1 MKAAEMKKY
10 DLDFTPT
17 DGMASEAQR
26 ALDWRK
32 EGNRGGT
39 SVGIARARQL
49 VNKQNLSPSTVR
61 RMFSFFS
68 RHEVDKEAQGFRPG
82 EEGYPSPGR
91 VAWGLWGGDAGF
103 TWSKAKVAQMN
114 RIDEKDISASV
125 KGTLQEKVK
134 EHNKKYKGKGKRVTY
149 NMLAKVFK
157 RGVGAYHTNPQSVRP
172 SVTSPE
178 QWAFARVNSFLYAVI
193 NGNYRSGK
201 HDTDLL
207 PKGHPMRGEKMIGV
221 FNTTIKKV
229 SEDDDYIVIRG
240 MASTKDIDRA
250 GDIMDPSCWEKGG
263 LANYMNNPI
272 ILFNHDYNRPI
283 GRGTDVKV
291 TKNGLELTAKI
302 SKADRYIS
310 KLIQDGVLST
320 FSVGFKV
327 READHMKE
335 TGGLYIKDA
344 ELYEI
349 SVVSIPANQAATFEV
364 VKCFSPSEFELYKSG
379 LITPKG
385 EDEINISERKINMNE
400 EELKALIAK
409 QTSAAVK
416 MALAEKEVA
425 DKKAVEEKAAKE
437 AEVAKLEQ
445 YKSEAVA
452 VAKSGTEKLLEEVK
466 ATFEA
471 SREATLGE
479 IEGLKAA
486 LKDRAEEVKALQN
499 SKRQFV
505 ANGTNDWKK
514 AHEGEIRDAFL
525 LGKITEKGWN
535 SKFGTEVINKVSNFS
550 GVEIPGAASIAI
562 FETIASTSIER
573 DIQNELILAPLFR
586 EIPMTSM
593 AMVLPI
599 LPDAGYAEFISTKNV
614 TNTGGDAPH
623 GNLDER
629 SDTAGSPY
637 EGVDLGSKTL
647 TTKKLVSLTFLA
659 NETEEDSILPILPL
673 LTESMVRAHARAVER
688 AMLRGSSSIGSFD
701 GLTTLATTNSDVVAN
716 TTAFASDALTSDH
729 LLGMRKAMGKYGV
742 RPGEVVYIVSE
753 RAYFELLEDPEFK
766 DVSLVGANS
775 ATKVKGEIGNV
786 YGSRVVLCDEF
797 VTPAVNQFFAVAVNS
812 RNFVV
817 PRLRGVTLESQYVP
831 RLQHRELIATQRLGF
846 EEVITGATAA
856 VGRKYHS
863 A

>member
-1 MKAAEMKKY
+1 MKKKY
-10 DLDFTPT
+10 DLDFKPT
-17 DGMASEAQR
+17 DSMASEAQR

-39 SVGIARARQL
+39 SVGVARARQL
-49 VNKQNLSPSTVR
+49 INKQNLSPSTVK

-68 RHEVDKEAQGFRPG
+68 RHEVDKQAEGFSPG

-103 TWSKAKVAQMN
+103 SWSRAKVNQMN
-114 RIDEKDISASV
+114 RIDEKDEKSV
-125 KGTLQEKVK
+125 KGTLQNKVK
-134 EHNKKYKGKGKRVTY
+134 EHNKKYKGKGKRVTLS
-149 NMLAKVFK
+149 MLTKVFN
-157 RGVGAYHTNPQSVRP
+157 RGIGAYNTNPQSVRP

-193 NGNYRSGK
+193 NGKFRSGK

-221 FNTTIKKV
+221 FNATLKKI
-229 SEDDDYIVIRG
+229 SEDDDYITIRG
-240 MASTKDIDRA
+240 MASTKDTDRV
-250 GDIMDPSCWEKGG
+250 GDVMDPGCWTKGG
-263 LANYMNNPI
+263 LDNYMTNPI

-327 READHMKE
+327 RDADHMKE

-364 VKCFSPSEFELYKSG
+364 VKCFSPTEFELYKSG
-379 LITPKG
+379 LTTPKG
-385 EDEINISERKINMNE
+385 ESETDVSERKINMNE

-409 QTSAAVK
+409 GSAAAVK
-416 MALAEKEVA
+416 MAMAERDA
-425 DKKAVEEKAAKE
+425 AEEKALKE
-437 AEVAKLEQ
+437 KEEAGKLEDIKQ
-445 YKSEAVA
+445 TVA
-452 VAKSGTEKLLEEVK
+452 VAASGTEKLLAEVK

-471 SREATLGE
+471 NREATQGE
-479 IEGLKAA
+479 IETLKAA
-486 LKDRAEEVKALQN
+486 LKDRGEEVKALQA
-499 SKRQFV
+499 SKRQFIG
-505 ANGTNDWKK
+505 AGTNDWKK
-514 AHEGEIRDAFL
+514 AHEGELRDAYL
-525 LGKITEKGWN
+525 MGKITGKGWN
-535 SKFGTEVINKVSNFS
+535 SSYGQDIVNKISDYS
-550 GVEIPGAASIAI
+550 GVEIPAAATIAL
-562 FETIASTSIER
+562 FETIAATSIER

-586 EIPMTSM
+586 EIPMSSA
-593 AMVLPI
+593 AMTLPI
-599 LPDAGYAEFISTKNV
+599 LPDAGYAEFISTKV
-614 TNTGGDAPH
+614 GATGQNAPH
-623 GNLDER
+623 GTLDER
-629 SDTAGSPY
+629 TDTAGSPY
-637 EGVDLGSKTL
+637 EGIDLQAKTL
-647 TTKKLVSLTFLA
+647 TTRKLVSLTFLA

-673 LTESMVRAHARAVER
+673 ITESMVRAHARAVER
-688 AMLRGSSSIGSFD
+688 ALLLGSSAISSFN
-701 GLTTLATTNSDVVAN
+701 GLAQLATTHSRTVAN
-716 TTAFASDALTSDH
+716 ATSFASDALTSDH
-729 LLGMRKAMGKYGV
+729 LIGMRKAMRKYGV
-742 RPGEVVYIVSE
+742 RPSDVVYIVSE

-766 DVSLVGANS
+766 DVSLVGQS
-775 ATKVKGEIGNV
+775 ATKVRGEIGNV

-797 VTPAVNQFFAVAVNS
+797 LTPALSTYMAVAVNA

-846 EEVITGATAA
+846 DEIIDNATA
-856 VGRKYHS
+856 VIGRRYHS
-863 A
+863 L

>member
-1 MKAAEMKKY
+1 VEDQKMKKY

-17 DGMASEAQR
+17 DSMASEAQR

-39 SVGIARARQL
+39 PVGVARARQL
-49 VNKQNLSPSTVR
+49 VNKQNLSPSTVK

-68 RHEVDKEAQGFRPG
+68 RHEVDKQAQGFSPG

-103 TWSKAKVAQMN
+103 SWSRTKVNQMN
-114 RIDEKDISASV
+114 RIDEK
-125 KGTLQEKVK
+125 
-134 EHNKKYKGKGKRVTY
+134 
-149 NMLAKVFK
+149 
-157 RGVGAYHTNPQSVRP
+157 
-172 SVTSPE
+172 
-178 QWAFARVNSFLYAVI
+178 
-193 NGNYRSGK
+193 
-201 HDTDLL
+201 
-207 PKGHPMRGEKMIGV
+207 KMFV
-221 FNTTIKKV
+221 LNATIKKI
-229 SEDDDYIVIRG
+229 SEDADYITIRG
-240 MASTKDIDRA
+240 MASTKDTDRV
-250 GDIMDPSCWEKGG
+250 GDIMDPDCWTKGG
-263 LANYMNNPI
+263 LDNYMNNPI

-335 TGGLYIKDA
+335 TGGLRIKDA
-344 ELYEI
+344 ELYEV
-349 SVVSIPANQAATFEV
+349 SVVSIPANQAATFEI
-364 VKCFSPSEFELYKSG
+364 VKCFSPTEFELYKSG
-379 LITPKG
+379 LTTPKG
-385 EDEINISERKINMNE
+385 ESETDVSERKINMNE
-400 EELKALIAK
+400 EELKALVAK
-409 QTSAAVK
+409 QTAAAVK
-416 MALAEKEVA
+416 MAMAERDA
-425 DKKAVEEKAAKE
+425 AEEKALKE
-437 AEVAKLEQ
+437 KEEAGKLEDIKQ
-445 YKSEAVA
+445 TVA
-452 VAKSGTEKLLEEVK
+452 VAASGTEKLLAEVK

-471 SREATLGE
+471 NREATQSE
-479 IEGLKAA
+479 ISGLKAA
-486 LKDRAEEVKALQN
+486 LQDRAEEVKALQN

-505 ANGTNDWKK
+505 ASGTNDWKK
-514 AHEGEIRDAFL
+514 AHEGELRDAYL
-525 LGKITEKGWN
+525 LGRVTGKGWN
-535 SKFGTEVINKVSNFS
+535 STYGQEVVNKISNFS
-550 GVEIPGAASIAI
+550 GAEIPAAASIAL

-573 DIQNELILAPLFR
+573 DIQNELILATLFR
-586 EIPMTSM
+586 EIPMTSA
-593 AMVLPI
+593 AMTLPI
-599 LPDAGYAEFISTKNV
+599 LPDAGYAEFISTKNI

-637 EGVDLGSKTL
+637 EGIDLGAKTL

-659 NETEEDSILPILPL
+659 NETEEDAILPILPL
-673 LTESMVRAHARAVER
+673 LTESMVRAHSRAVER
-688 AMLRGSSSIGSFD
+688 AMLRGSSGIGSFD
-701 GLTTLATTNSDVVAN
+701 GLTTIATTNSDVVAN

-729 LLGMRKAMGKYGV
+729 LIGLRKAMGKYGV
-742 RPGEVVYIVSE
+742 RPSDVVYVVSE

-766 DVSLVGANS
+766 DVSLVGQT
-775 ATKVKGEIGNV
+775 ATKLRGEIGNV

-797 VTPAVNQFFAVAVNS
+797 VTPAVNAFFALAVNP

-846 EEVITGATAA
+846 DEIISGATAVTA
-856 VGRKYHS
+856 RKYHS

>member
-1 MKAAEMKKY
+1 MKAEGQMSKY
-10 DLDFTPT
+10 DIDFKPT

-39 SVGIARARQL
+39 SVGVARARQL

-68 RHEVDKEAQGFRPG
+68 RHEVDKQAEGFRPG
-82 EEGYPSPGR
+82 EKGYPSPGR

-103 TWSKAKVAQMN
+103 TWSKAKVNQMN
-114 RIDEKDISASV
+114 RIDEKDGSASV
-125 KGTLQEKVK
+125 KATLQNKVK
-134 EHNKKYKGKGKRVTY
+134 EHNKKHKGKGKRVTLS
-149 NMLAKVFK
+149 MLTKVFN
-157 RGVGAYHTNPQSVRP
+157 RGVGAYNTNPQSVRP

-193 NGNYRSGK
+193 NGRFRSGK

-221 FNTTIKKV
+221 FNTTIKQI
-229 SEDDDYIVIRG
+229 SEDDDYITIRG
-240 MASTKDIDRA
+240 MASTKDTDRV
-250 GDIMDPSCWEKGG
+250 GDIMDPDCWTKGG
-263 LANYMNNPI
+263 LTNYMNNPI

-344 ELYEI
+344 ELYEV
-349 SVVSIPANQAATFEV
+349 SVVSIPANQSAKFEV

-379 LITPKG
+379 LITPLG
-385 EDEINISERKINMNE
+385 EDETPVSERKINMTE
-400 EELKALIAK
+400 EEVKALVAK
-409 QTSAAVK
+409 QTAAAVK
-416 MALAEKEVA
+416 MAIAEQEVVNKKLA
-425 DKKAVEEKAAKE
+425 EEKAAKE
-437 AEVAKLEQ
+437 AEEKKLEQ
-445 YKSEAVA
+445 YKTEAVA

-471 SREATLGE
+471 SREATQGE
-479 IEGLKAA
+479 IENLKAA

-514 AHEGEIRDAFL
+514 AHEGELRDAFM
-525 LGKITEKGWN
+525 LGKITGKGWN
-535 SKFGTEVINKVSNFS
+535 SDFGKDVVNKVSDYS
-550 GVEIPGAASIAI
+550 GVEIPGAANVAI

-573 DIQNELILAPLFR
+573 DIQNELILATLFR
-586 EIPMTSM
+586 EIPMTSAAM
-593 AMVLPI
+593 ALPI

-614 TNTGGDAPH
+614 TGTGGDAPH

-629 SDTAGSPY
+629 TDTAGSPY
-637 EGVDLGSKTL
+637 EGIDLGSKTL

-659 NETEEDSILPILPL
+659 NETEEDAILPILPL
-673 LTESMVRAHARAVER
+673 INESMVRAHARAVER
-688 AMLRGSSSIGSFD
+688 AMLRGSGGGSFN

-729 LLGMRKAMGKYGV
+729 LIGLRKAMGKYGV
-742 RPGEVVYIVSE
+742 RPSDVVYVVSE

-766 DVSLVGANS
+766 DVSLVGQT
-775 ATKVKGEIGNV
+775 ATKLRGEIGNV
-786 YGSRVVLCDEF
+786 YGSRVILCDEF
-797 VTPAVNQFFAVAVNS
+797 VAPAVNQFFALAVNA

-846 EEVITGATAA
+846 EEIIAGATAVTA
-856 VGRKYHS
+856 RKYHS
-863 A
+863 D

>member
-1 MKAAEMKKY
+1 MKAEGQMSKY
-10 DLDFTPT
+10 DLDFKPT
-17 DGMASEAQR
+17 DGMAREAQR

-39 SVGIARARQL
+39 SVGVARARQL
-49 VNKQNLSPSTVR
+49 INKQNLSPSTVR

-68 RHEVDKEAQGFRPG
+68 RHEVDKQAQGFSPG

-114 RIDEKDISASV
+114 RIDEKDISAS
-125 KGTLQEKVK
+125 
-134 EHNKKYKGKGKRVTY
+134 
-149 NMLAKVFK
+149 
-157 RGVGAYHTNPQSVRP
+157 
-172 SVTSPE
+172 
-178 QWAFARVNSFLYAVI
+178 
-193 NGNYRSGK
+193 
-201 HDTDLL
+201 
-207 PKGHPMRGEKMIGV
+207 MRGGKMIGV
-221 FNTTIKKV
+221 FNTTIKQI
-229 SEDDDYIVIRG
+229 SEDDDYITIRG
-240 MASTKDIDRA
+240 MASTKDTDRV
-250 GDIMDPSCWEKGG
+250 GDIMDPDCWTKGG
-263 LANYMNNPI
+263 LTNYMNNPI

-302 SKADRYIS
+302 SKADKYIS

-335 TGGLYIKDA
+335 TGGLHIKDA
-344 ELYEI
+344 ELYEV
-349 SVVSIPANQAATFEV
+349 SVVSIPANQSAKFEV

-379 LITPKG
+379 LITPLG
-385 EDEINISERKINMNE
+385 EDETSVSERKINMTE
-400 EELKALIAK
+400 EELKALVAK
-409 QTSAAVK
+409 QTAAAVK
-416 MALAEKEVA
+416 MALAEQEVVN
-425 DKKAVEEKAAKE
+425 KKLAEEKAAKE
-437 AEVAKLEQ
+437 AEEKKLEQ
-445 YKSEAVA
+445 YKTEAVA

-471 SREATLGE
+471 SREATQGE
-479 IEGLKAA
+479 IESLKAA

-514 AHEGEIRDAFL
+514 AHEGELRDAYL
-525 LGKITEKGWN
+525 LGKVTGKGWN
-535 SKFGTEVINKVSNFS
+535 STFGKDTIEKVSNFS
-550 GVEIPGAASIAI
+550 GVEVPAAASIAI
-562 FETIASTSIER
+562 YETIASTSIER
-573 DIQNELILAPLFR
+573 DIQNELILASLFR
-586 EIPMTSM
+586 EIPMTSA
-593 AMVLPI
+593 AMTLPI
-599 LPDAGYAEFISTKNV
+599 LPDAGYAEFISTKNL
-614 TNTGGDAPH
+614 TNSGDNPPH

-629 SDTAGSPY
+629 TDTAGSPY
-637 EGVDLGSKTL
+637 EGIDLGSKTL
-647 TTKKLVSLTFLA
+647 TTKKLVSVTFLA

-688 AMLRGSSSIGSFD
+688 AMLRGSSGIGSFD
-701 GLTTLATTNSDVVAN
+701 GLTTLATTNNDVVAN

-729 LLGMRKAMGKYGV
+729 LIGLRKAMGKYGV
-742 RPGEVVYIVSE
+742 RPSDVVYVVSE

-766 DVSLVGANS
+766 DVSLVGQT
-775 ATKVKGEIGNV
+775 ATKLRGEIGNV

-797 VTPAVNQFFAVAVNS
+797 VAPAVNQFFALAVNA

-817 PRLRGVTLESQYVP
+817 PRLRGVTLESEYVP

-846 EEVITGATAA
+846 EEIIAGASAVTA
-856 VGRKYHS
+856 RKYHS

>member
-1 MKAAEMKKY
+1 MKKY

-17 DGMASEAQR
+17 DSMASEAQR

-39 SVGIARARQL
+39 PVGVARARQL
-49 VNKQNLSPSTVR
+49 VNKQNLSPSTVK

-68 RHEVDKEAQGFRPG
+68 RHEVDKQAQGFSPG

-103 TWSKAKVAQMN
+103 SWSRTKVNQMN
-114 RIDEKDISASV
+114 RIDEK
-125 KGTLQEKVK
+125 
-134 EHNKKYKGKGKRVTY
+134 
-149 NMLAKVFK
+149 
-157 RGVGAYHTNPQSVRP
+157 
-172 SVTSPE
+172 
-178 QWAFARVNSFLYAVI
+178 
-193 NGNYRSGK
+193 
-201 HDTDLL
+201 
-207 PKGHPMRGEKMIGV
+207 KMFV
-221 FNTTIKKV
+221 LNATIKKI
-229 SEDDDYIVIRG
+229 SEDADYITIRG
-240 MASTKDIDRA
+240 MASTKDTDRV
-250 GDIMDPSCWEKGG
+250 GDIMDPDCWTKGG
-263 LANYMNNPI
+263 LDNYMNNPI

-335 TGGLYIKDA
+335 TGGLRIKDA
-344 ELYEI
+344 ELYEV
-349 SVVSIPANQAATFEV
+349 SVVSIPANQAATFEI
-364 VKCFSPSEFELYKSG
+364 VKCFSPTEFELYKSG
-379 LITPKG
+379 LTTPKG
-385 EDEINISERKINMNE
+385 ESETDVSERKINMNE
-400 EELKALIAK
+400 EELKALVAK
-409 QTSAAVK
+409 QTAAAVK
-416 MALAEKEVA
+416 MAMAERDA
-425 DKKAVEEKAAKE
+425 AEEKALKE
-437 AEVAKLEQ
+437 KEEAGKLEDIKQ
-445 YKSEAVA
+445 TVA
-452 VAKSGTEKLLEEVK
+452 VAASGTEKLLAEVK

-471 SREATLGE
+471 NREATQSE
-479 IEGLKAA
+479 ISGLKAA
-486 LKDRAEEVKALQN
+486 LQDRAEEVKALQN

-505 ANGTNDWKK
+505 ASGTNDWKK
-514 AHEGEIRDAFL
+514 AHEGELRDAYL
-525 LGKITEKGWN
+525 LGRVTGKGWN
-535 SKFGTEVINKVSNFS
+535 STYGQEVVNKISNFS
-550 GVEIPGAASIAI
+550 GAEIPAAASIAL

-573 DIQNELILAPLFR
+573 DIQNELILATLFR
-586 EIPMTSM
+586 EIPMTSA
-593 AMVLPI
+593 AMTLPI
-599 LPDAGYAEFISTKNV
+599 LPDAGYAEFISTKNI

-637 EGVDLGSKTL
+637 EGIDLGAKTL

-659 NETEEDSILPILPL
+659 NETEEDAILPILPL
-673 LTESMVRAHARAVER
+673 LTESMVRAHSRAVER
-688 AMLRGSSSIGSFD
+688 AMLRGSSGIGSFD
-701 GLTTLATTNSDVVAN
+701 GLTTIATTNSDVVAN

-729 LLGMRKAMGKYGV
+729 LIGLRKAMGKYGV
-742 RPGEVVYIVSE
+742 RPSDVVYVVSE

-766 DVSLVGANS
+766 DVSLVGQT
-775 ATKVKGEIGNV
+775 ATKLRGEIGNV

-797 VTPAVNQFFAVAVNS
+797 VTPAVNAFFALAVNP

-846 EEVITGATAA
+846 DEIISGATAVTA
-856 VGRKYHS
+856 RKYHS

>member
-1 MKAAEMKKY
+1 MEDQKMKKY

-17 DGMASEAQR
+17 DSMASEAQR

-39 SVGIARARQL
+39 PVGVARARQL
-49 VNKQNLSPSTVR
+49 VNKQNLSPSTVK

-68 RHEVDKEAQGFRPG
+68 RHEVDKQAQGFSPG

-103 TWSKAKVAQMN
+103 SWSRTKVNQMN
-114 RIDEKDISASV
+114 RIDEK
-125 KGTLQEKVK
+125 
-134 EHNKKYKGKGKRVTY
+134 
-149 NMLAKVFK
+149 
-157 RGVGAYHTNPQSVRP
+157 
-172 SVTSPE
+172 
-178 QWAFARVNSFLYAVI
+178 
-193 NGNYRSGK
+193 
-201 HDTDLL
+201 
-207 PKGHPMRGEKMIGV
+207 KMFV
-221 FNTTIKKV
+221 LNATIKKI
-229 SEDDDYIVIRG
+229 SEDADYITIRG
-240 MASTKDIDRA
+240 MASTKDTDRV
-250 GDIMDPSCWEKGG
+250 GDIMDPDCWTKGG
-263 LANYMNNPI
+263 LDNYMNNPI

-335 TGGLYIKDA
+335 TGGLRIKDA
-344 ELYEI
+344 ELYEV
-349 SVVSIPANQAATFEV
+349 SVVSIPANQAATFEI
-364 VKCFSPSEFELYKSG
+364 VKCFSPTEFELYKSG
-379 LITPKG
+379 LTTPKG
-385 EDEINISERKINMNE
+385 ESETDVSERKINMNE
-400 EELKALIAK
+400 EELKALVAK
-409 QTSAAVK
+409 QTAAAVK
-416 MALAEKEVA
+416 MAMAERDA
-425 DKKAVEEKAAKE
+425 AEEKALKE
-437 AEVAKLEQ
+437 KEEAGKLEDIKQ
-445 YKSEAVA
+445 TVA
-452 VAKSGTEKLLEEVK
+452 VAASGTEKLLAEVK

-471 SREATLGE
+471 NREATQSE
-479 IEGLKAA
+479 ISGLKAA
-486 LKDRAEEVKALQN
+486 LQDRAEEVKALQN

-505 ANGTNDWKK
+505 ASGTNDWKK
-514 AHEGEIRDAFL
+514 AHEGELRDAYL
-525 LGKITEKGWN
+525 LGRVTGKGWN
-535 SKFGTEVINKVSNFS
+535 STYGQEVVNKISNFS
-550 GVEIPGAASIAI
+550 GAEIPAAASIAL

-573 DIQNELILAPLFR
+573 DIQNELILATLFR
-586 EIPMTSM
+586 EIPMTSA
-593 AMVLPI
+593 AMTLPI
-599 LPDAGYAEFISTKNV
+599 LPDAGYAEFISTKNI

-637 EGVDLGSKTL
+637 EGIDLGAKTL

-659 NETEEDSILPILPL
+659 NETEEDAILPILPL
-673 LTESMVRAHARAVER
+673 LTESMVRAHSRAVER
-688 AMLRGSSSIGSFD
+688 AMLRGSSGIGSFD
-701 GLTTLATTNSDVVAN
+701 GLTTIATTNSDVVAN

-729 LLGMRKAMGKYGV
+729 LIGLRKAMGKYGV
-742 RPGEVVYIVSE
+742 RPSDVVYVVSE

-766 DVSLVGANS
+766 DVSLVGQT
-775 ATKVKGEIGNV
+775 ATKLRGEIGNV

-797 VTPAVNQFFAVAVNS
+797 VTPAVNAFFALAVNP

-846 EEVITGATAA
+846 DEIISGATAVTA
-856 VGRKYHS
+856 RKYHS

>member
-1 MKAAEMKKY
+1 MKKKY
-10 DLDFTPT
+10 DIDFSPT
-17 DGMASEAQR
+17 DGMATEAQR

-39 SVGIARARQL
+39 SVGVARARQL
-49 VNKQNLSPSTVR
+49 INKQNLSPSTVR

-68 RHEVDKEAQGFRPG
+68 RHEVDKQAQGFRPG

-114 RIDEKDISASV
+114 RIDEKSVSAEV
-125 KGTLQEKVK
+125 KGTLQNKVK
-134 EHNKKYKGKGKRVTY
+134 EHNKKHKGKGKRVTLS
-149 NMLAKVFK
+149 MLTKVFD

-193 NGNYRSGK
+193 NGKYRSGK

-221 FNTTIKKV
+221 FNTTIKKI
-229 SEDDDYIVIRG
+229 SEDDEYITIRG
-240 MASTKDIDRA
+240 MASTKDTDRV
-250 GDIMDPSCWEKGG
+250 GDIMDPSCWTKGG
-263 LANYMNNPI
+263 LENYMNNPI

-283 GRGTDVKV
+283 GKGTGIKV
-291 TKNGLELTAKI
+291 TENGLELTAKI

-327 READHMKE
+327 RDADHMKE

-349 SVVSIPANQAATFEV
+349 SVVSIPANQSAKFEV
-364 VKCFSPSEFELYKSG
+364 VKCFSPNEFELYKST
-379 LITPKG
+379 LTPLG
-385 EDEINISERKINMNE
+385 EVETAVSERKINMNE
-400 EELKALIAK
+400 EELKALVAK
-409 QTSAAVK
+409 QTAAAVK
-416 MALAEKEVA
+416 MAMAERDVAEKKAA
-425 DKKAVEEKAAKE
+425 DEKAAKE
-437 AEVAKLEQ
+437 AEEKKLAEV
-445 YKSEAVA
+445 KAEVA

-471 SREATLGE
+471 NREATQGE
-479 IEGLKAA
+479 IETLKAA
-486 LKDRAEEVKALQN
+486 LKDRGEEVKALQV
-499 SKRQFV
+499 SKRQFIG
-505 ANGTNDWKK
+505 AGTNDWKK
-514 AHEGEIRDAFL
+514 AHEGELRDAYL

-535 SKFGTEVINKVSNFS
+535 TAYGQDVINKVNDMS
-550 GVEIPGAASIAI
+550 GLAVSTVTVAAY
-562 FETIASTSIER
+562 ETLVSTGIER
-573 DIQNELILAPLFR
+573 DIQNELILANLFR
-586 EIPMTSM
+586 EIPMTSAAM
-593 AMVLPI
+593 ALPI
-599 LPDAGYAEFISTKNV
+599 LPDAGYAEFISTKTS

-623 GNLDER
+623 GNLSQRADAE
-629 SDTAGSPY
+629 GSPY
-637 EGVDLGSKTL
+637 GGFDLGSKTL
-647 TTKKLVSLTFLA
+647 TTKKLVSVTFLA
-659 NETEEDSILPILPL
+659 NETEEDAILPILPL
-673 LTESMVRAHARAVER
+673 INESMVRSHSRAVER
-688 AMLRGSSSIGSFD
+688 AMLLGSSAIGSFD
-701 GLTTLATTNSDVVAN
+701 GLTTISTANSNVVAN

-729 LLGMRKAMGKYGV
+729 LIGLRKAMGKYGV

-766 DVSLVGANS
+766 DVSLVGQQS
-775 ATKVKGEIGNV
+775 ATKIRGEIGNV

-797 VTPAVNQFFAVAVNS
+797 ITPAVNQFFALALNT

-817 PRLRGVTLESQYVP
+817 PRLRGATLESQYVP

-846 EEVITGATAA
+846 EQIIDGASAITA
-856 VGRKYHS
+856 RKYHS